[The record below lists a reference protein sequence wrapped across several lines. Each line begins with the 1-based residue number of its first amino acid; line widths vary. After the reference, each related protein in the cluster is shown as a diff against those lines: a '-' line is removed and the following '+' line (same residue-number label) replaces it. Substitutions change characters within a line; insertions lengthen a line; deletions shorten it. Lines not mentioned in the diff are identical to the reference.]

1 MNVQPSMHA
10 AMLGAVPQLRAFAMK
25 LCRNIDQADDL
36 VQETIARGCRNI
48 ALFQPGTNMVAW
60 LTTILR
66 NHFLSECRRARY
78 RLSDPIEDHIET
90 LSIPAAQFA
99 SVESQELRAALHELP
114 ESERVALMM
123 VLGAGYEYEDVARA
137 LGCPTGTVKSRVS
150 RARRKILQRLS
161 GEHRPEQPGVP
172 SPLH

>member
-1 MNVQPSMHA
+1 MSVQPSMHA

-36 VQETIARGCRNI
+36 VQETIARGCKNI
-48 ALFQPGTNMVAW
+48 ALFEPGTNMVAW

-78 RLSDPIEDHIET
+78 RLSDTIEDHIET
-90 LSIPAAQFA
+90 LSIPAPQFA
-99 SVESQELRAALHELP
+99 SVEAQELRAALRELP
-114 ESERVALMM
+114 ESERLALMM
-123 VLGAGYEYEDVARA
+123 VLGAGYEYEDVGRA

-150 RARRKILQRLS
+150 RGRKKILSRLS
-161 GEHRPEQPGVP
+161 TTVVSKSAPAAFH
-172 SPLH
+172 

>member
-1 MNVQPSMHA
+1 MSVQPSMHA
-10 AMLGAVPQLRAFAMK
+10 AMLGAVPRLRAFAMK

-123 VLGAGYEYEDVARA
+123 VLGAGYEYEDVAQA

>member
-1 MNVQPSMHA
+1 MHA